1 MSLRWRLALGLGLIT
16 ALVIGFVGVGA
27 YLAVA
32 DRLESSVDVSLRER
46 ADEVVRSYQDNR
58 DHKPSPNGGGANPNG
73 GNNATQVAQPTQT
86 GDLDDPFYHP
96 AQCPPAGAMQ
106 PAAGAQVIDSD
117 GTVTVCIEGGVKLP
131 VDRSDIELA
140 SVTTSASQI
149 RTETI
154 KGHRY
159 RVLTVSRSD
168 GSALQLARGLG
179 EVDDVLDSMQRWLVG
194 IGIAGVGASVLLG
207 WLLARR
213 TVRPVDRLR
222 VTAERIA
229 ATQDLAVE
237 VPVGGPTEIAS
248 LGRSFTTMVDA
259 LGTSRREQQRLVSD
273 ASHELRTP
281 LTSLRTNAEPLARAD
296 RLTPEQQAAVVEGI
310 ELEVEELTHLVTEL
324 VELAT
329 DRSDDNEPLEWV
341 DLSVLARDVAR
352 RAERRSGRTIT
363 VTAEDPATV
372 QVRPQM
378 LTRAISNLV
387 DNALKYSV
395 PAAPVTVIVTGTRLE
410 VRDEGPG
417 IPVGDQSRVFDRFY
431 RSDTARTEPGSGLGL
446 AIVKQAVERHGG
458 TVWATNRTA
467 PDGTVEGATV
477 GFQLATTTG
486 AVEDL

>member
-27 YLAVA
+27 YVAVA
-32 DRLESSVDVSLRER
+32 DRLQSSVDESLRDR
-46 ADEVVRSYQDNR
+46 ADEVVKSYQDNR
-58 DHKPSPNGGGANPNG
+58 GHEPNPG
-73 GNNATQVAQPTQT
+73 ATQVAQP
-86 GDLDDPFYHP
+86 GPSDDDDDPFYHP
-96 AQCPPAGAMQ
+96 AQCPPAGAIQ
-106 PAAGAQVIDSD
+106 PAAGAQVVDAD
-117 GTVTVCIEGGVKLP
+117 GSVIECIEGGVKLP
-131 VDRSDIELA
+131 VGKSDVVLA
-140 SVTTSASQI
+140 SSRNRGSDI
-149 RTETI
+149 RTETV

-159 RVLTVSRSD
+159 RVLTVSRGD

-179 EVDDVLDSMQRWLVG
+179 ETDDVLGSMQRWLVG
-194 IGIAGVGASVLLG
+194 IGIAGVGAAVLLG

-237 VPVGGPTEIAS
+237 VPVGGPSEIAS

-281 LTSLRTNAEPLARAD
+281 LTSLRTNAELLARAD

-341 DLSVLARDVAR
+341 DLGALARDVAL
-352 RAERRSGRTIT
+352 RAERRSGRTVT
-363 VTAEDPATV
+363 VVADEPATV

-387 DNALKYSV
+387 DNALKYS
-395 PAAPVTVIVTGTRLE
+395 AAPAPVEVVVTGTRLE

-417 IPVGDQSRVFDRFY
+417 IPAADQSRVFDRFY

-458 TVWATNRTA
+458 TVWATNRTT
-467 PDGTVEGATV
+467 PDGTIEGATV
-477 GFQLATTTG
+477 GFELLQPRSFSRQ
-486 AVEDL
+486 

>member
-32 DRLESSVDVSLRER
+32 DRLENSVDDSLRER
-46 ADEVVRSYQDNR
+46 AAEVVKAYEDNR
-58 DHKPSPNGGGANPNG
+58 EHEPRPAPQNGSGS
-73 GNNATQVAQPTQT
+73 ATQVSS
-86 GDLDDPFYHP
+86 DDYPDFSRP

-106 PAAGAQVIDSD
+106 PAAAAQVIDAN
-117 GTVTVCIEGGVKLP
+117 GTVTACIEGGVELP
-131 VDRSDIELA
+131 VDKSDVRLA
-140 SVTTSASQI
+140 SARDGDSQI
-149 RTETI
+149 RTESVH
-154 KGHRY
+154 GRRY
-159 RVLTVSRSD
+159 RVITVSRSD
-168 GSALQLARGLG
+168 GSALQIARGLG
-179 EVDDVLDSMQRWLVG
+179 EVDDVLDSMKMWLVG
-194 IGIAGVGASVLLG
+194 IGIAGVGAAVILG

-213 TVRPVDRLR
+213 TVRPVERLR

-259 LGTSRREQQRLVSD
+259 LGTSRREQHRLVSD

-281 LTSLRTNAEPLARAD
+281 LTSIRTNAELLARAD

-310 ELEVEELTHLVTEL
+310 ELEVDELTNLVTEL

-341 DLSVLARDVAR
+341 DLGVLARDVAQ
-352 RAERRSGRTIT
+352 RAERRSGRTVT
-363 VTAEDPATV
+363 VVTDEPATV
-372 QVRPQM
+372 NVRPQM

-387 DNALKYSV
+387 DNALKYSDA
-395 PAAPVTVIVTGTRLE
+395 PAPVEVVVNGARLE

-417 IPVGDQSRVFDRFY
+417 IPQADQPHVFDRFY

-458 TVWATNRTA
+458 MVWARNRDDA
-467 PDGTVEGATV
+467 PGATV
-477 GFQLATTTG
+477 GFELRP
-486 AVEDL
+486 VS

>member
-16 ALVIGFVGVGA
+16 ALVIGLVGVGA

-32 DRLESSVDVSLRER
+32 DKLETSVDESLRER
-46 ADEVVRSYQDNR
+46 AAEVVKAYNDNR
-58 DHKPSPNGGGANPNG
+58 NHEPRLAPGG
-73 GNNATQVAQPTQT
+73 GNNATQVSS
-86 GDLDDPFYHP
+86 DDDDSPNFTRP
-96 AQCPPAGAMQ
+96 SQCPPAGAMQ
-106 PAAGAQVIDSD
+106 PAAGAQVIDTS
-117 GTVTVCIEGGVKLP
+117 GTVTVCIEGGVHLP
-131 VDRSDIELA
+131 VDKSDIKLA
-140 SVTTSASQI
+140 SAREYASQI
-149 RTETI
+149 RTETVQS
-154 KGHRY
+154 HRY

-168 GSALQLARGLG
+168 GSALQIARGLG
-179 EVDDVLDSMQRWLVG
+179 EVDDVLDSMKLWLVG
-194 IGIAGVGASVLLG
+194 IGLAGVGAAVLLG

-222 VTAERIA
+222 TTAERIA

-237 VPVGGPTEIAS
+237 VPVGGPSEIAS

-281 LTSLRTNAEPLARAD
+281 LTSLRTNAELLARAD
-296 RLTPEQQAAVVEGI
+296 RLTPDQQAAVVEGI

-329 DRSDDNEPLEWV
+329 DRTDDNEPLEWV
-341 DLSVLARDVAR
+341 DLGVLARDVAQ
-352 RAERRSGRTIT
+352 RAERRSGRTVT
-363 VTAEDPATV
+363 VTVDEPATV
-372 QVRPQM
+372 NVRPQM

-387 DNALKYSV
+387 DNALKYSRA
-395 PAAPVTVIVTGTRLE
+395 PASVDVVITGTRLE

-417 IPVGDQSRVFDRFY
+417 IPEADQSRVFDRFY

-458 TVWATNRTA
+458 TVWARNRTDA
-467 PDGTVEGATV
+467 DGTVRGATV
-477 GFQLATTTG
+477 GFELPQSFSRQ
-486 AVEDL
+486 

>member
-27 YLAVA
+27 YVAVA
-32 DRLESSVDVSLRER
+32 DRLQSSVDQSLRER
-46 ADEVVRSYQDNR
+46 ADDVSHSYN
-58 DHKPSPNGGGANPNG
+58 DHKPNPGGNPNG
-73 GNNATQVAQPTQT
+73 NATQVAQPTQPS
-86 GDLDDPFYHP
+86 GDNDDNPFYHP
-96 AQCPPAGAMQ
+96 SQCPPAGAMQ
-106 PAAGAQVIDSD
+106 PAAAAQVIESD
-117 GTVTVCIEGGVKLP
+117 GVVTVCIEGGVKLP
-131 VDRSDIELA
+131 VDKSDIRLA
-140 SVTTSASQI
+140 SVHTPDSQI

-179 EVDDVLDSMQRWLVG
+179 EVDDVLDSMSRWLVG
-194 IGIAGVGASVLLG
+194 IGIAGVGAAVLLG
-207 WLLARR
+207 WLMARR

-237 VPVGGPTEIAS
+237 VPVGGPSEIAS

-281 LTSLRTNAEPLARAD
+281 LTSLRTNAELLARAD
-296 RLTPEQQAAVVEGI
+296 RLTAEQQAAVVEGI
-310 ELEVEELTHLVTEL
+310 ELEVDELTHLVTEL

-352 RAERRSGRTIT
+352 RAERRSSRT
-363 VTAEDPATV
+363 VTVSAGEPATV

-387 DNALKYSV
+387 DNALKYSA
-395 PAAPVTVIVTGTRLE
+395 PPAPVEVVVTGTRLE

-417 IPVGDQSRVFDRFY
+417 IPEADQPRVFDRFY

-467 PDGTVEGATV
+467 ADGTVQGASV
-477 GFQLATTTG
+477 GFQLP
-486 AVEDL
+486 